1 MNSRT
6 AFIALALAVA
16 LAAAGG
22 RVIAEQGALKSGLDP
37 AQFDKTVRPQDDLFR
52 YVNGGWLA
60 KTEIPADR
68 PVYGTFVQLDERA
81 EADLYALIE
90 ELAGSRDKK
99 PGSTAQQVGDFYSGF
114 ISEAKVNALGAE
126 PLKPRLAEIDRI
138 KGHARTGRD
147 DRPVVHDWPTRP
159 RGRFHRSGCRRS
171 HEGRAV
177 PGAGRHGA
185 AGSRLLPECR
195 CEVRG
200 HSGEVRRVPH
210 KDVHARGTSR
220 AAEDAK
226 AVMDLETALAKI
238 QWTQVESRDAVKTY
252 NKYPLTKVVADMP
265 GFDWMAWARP
275 QGIDKTDWIIN
286 QPSFFTGFAAMVP
299 TTPLETWKAW
309 LAAQVI
315 GMDAPYLSDPF
326 VEARFEFFGKTLS
339 GQQQQRPRWK
349 RGVQL
354 VNGAMGEALGQ
365 LYVAKH
371 FPAASKTRMEKMI
384 ANLIEAY
391 RQSITELEWMT
402 PATRKEA
409 LDKLAKFSPKIAYPP
424 KWRDY
429 TALQVKADDL
439 IGNVERANRLENE
452 YQVGKLGRP
461 VDRDAWLMTPQTVNA
476 YYNPVKNEIVF
487 PAAILQPPFFDVTA
501 DDAVNYGSIGAV
513 IGHEIGHGFD
523 DQGRRFDGEGKL
535 RDWWKPEDEVEFQ
548 KRAKLLVEQFNG
560 FTPLPDMHVNGELTL
575 GETSAIWAACRL
587 PTRRGRFRSRAR
599 RRRCW
604 TVSPATS
611 ASSWVGRRHG
621 APRRA
626 KNICA
631 GKCWP
636 IRTRGRNT
644 ARTGRSATS
653 RRSTT
658 RSASSRETS
667 CFWRLRSASKSGRS
681 ALLLF
686 GHDPEQILP
695 VAVLGERFRQGPR
708 VPSP

>member
-1 MNSRT
+1 MNIRS
-6 AFIALALAVA
+6 ACIALALA

-22 RVIAEQGALKSGLDP
+22 HLTAEQSPLKSGLDP
-37 AQFDKTVRPQDDLFR
+37 TQFDKTVRPQDDLFR

-114 ISEAKVNALGAE
+114 ISEATVNALGAE

-138 KGHARTGRD
+138 KDTRELAETIGRLSMIGLPGPVGGFIEAD
-147 DRPVVHDWPTRP
+147 AGDPTQVALYLVQGGTALPDRDYYLNADAK
-159 RGRFHRSGCRRS
+159 FADI
-171 HEGRAV
+171 RAKYV
-177 PGAGRHGA
+177 EYLTKTFTLAGR
-185 AGSRLLPECR
+185 P
-195 CEVRG
+195 
-200 HSGEVRRVPH
+200 
-210 KDVHARGTSR
+210 R
-220 AAEDAK
+220 AAEDAR

-299 TTPLETWKAW
+299 TTPLDTWKAW

-402 PATRKEA
+402 PATRQEA

-429 TALQVKADDL
+429 SALQVKADDL
-439 IGNVERANRLENE
+439 VGNVERANRLENE
-452 YQVGKLGRP
+452 YQVGKLGKP

-523 DQGRRFDGEGKL
+523 DQGRRFDGDGKL
-535 RDWWKPEDEVEFQ
+535 RDWWKPEDEAEFQ
-548 KRAKLLVEQFNG
+548 KRAKLLIEQFNA
-560 FTPLPDMHVNGELTL
+560 FSPLPGMHVNGELTL
-575 GETSAIWAACRL
+575 GE
-587 PTRRGRFRSRAR
+587 
-599 RRRCW
+599 
-604 TVSPATS
+604 
-611 ASSWVGRRHG
+611 
-621 APRRA
+621 
-626 KNICA
+626 NIGDLGGLSIAYKAWKISLA
-631 GKCWP
+631 GKASP
-636 IRTRGRNT
+636 VLDGF
-644 ARTGRSATS
+644 TGDQRFFMGWAQ
-653 RRSTT
+653 
-658 RSASSRETS
+658 A
-667 CFWRLRSASKSGRS
+667 WRLKAREEYLRRQVLADPHAWAEYRANGPLGNIPAFYDAFGVKPEDK
-681 ALLLF
+681 LF
-686 GHDPEQILP
+686 RAPEK
-695 VAVLGERFRQGPR
+695 R
-708 VPSP
+708 VKIW